1 MKQLISLILLT
12 LVANTAFAG
21 NPRVEMQ
28 TNVGNIIVELYP
40 DKAPKTVENFLS
52 YVKSGFYEGTVFHR
66 VIKNFMVQG
75 GAFDQALHWHKPLAD
90 PIPNE
95 AKNGLTN
102 EPGTLAMVHDRDPNS
117 ATTQFFI
124 NLESNKHL
132 NHYSDDPGYYGS
144 CVFGKIVEG
153 MDVMKKIAEIP
164 TGANGP
170 FATDVP
176 LDPIVIEKV
185 AIIEDDSTSPPVKSK
200 SKRKG
205 KGKSNGKT
213 KDEPRRHLAGS

>member
-1 MKQLISLILLT
+1 MKLFISSILLA
-12 LVANTAFAG
+12 LAASTAFAA

-66 VIKNFMVQG
+66 VIKNFMIQG
-75 GAFDQALHWHKPLAD
+75 GAFDKALHWHKPLAD

-102 EPGTLAMVHDRDPNS
+102 EPGTLAMAHDRDPNS

-132 NHYSDDPGYYGS
+132 NHYRDDPGYYGS
-144 CVFGKIVEG
+144 CVFGKVVEG

-164 TGANGP
+164 TGAEGP
-170 FATDVP
+170 FAADVP
-176 LDPIVIEKV
+176 LEPIVIEKV
-185 AIIEDDSTSPPVKSK
+185 AILEEPIEPPLVKSK
-200 SKRKG
+200 SNR

-213 KDEPRRHLAGS
+213 KNQPRRHLAGP